1 MSEKTFNA
9 ENETQVKGRKRK
21 DEIRR
26 EREMNDLRFVMGHEQ
41 GRRFVWRLLTITGIT
56 RSSFETNALSMA
68 MKEGQRNVGLTL
80 TAEIMEADTK
90 SYLTMQLEAA
100 NLKEIDNAE

>member
-1 MSEKTFNA
+1 MAEKVYNA

-26 EREMNDLRFVMGHEQ
+26 ERELNDLRFVMGHEQ
-41 GRRFVWRLLTITGIT
+41 GRRFIWRMLALTGMHRT
-56 RSSFETNALSMA
+56 SFETNALSMA

-90 SYLTMQLEAA
+90 SYLTMQLEAQ